1 MPVQERHWSSR
12 PFLCTN
18 HSPFRSSIPVM
29 VLENADLIHPSN
41 SSTSVPAI
49 GDEFN
54 GLTLRTDEVFRRIQ
68 FTIEHIGQFAIAALK
83 EQALLEYNEPLIDF
97 DFMDH
102 DRPGPLLRIAI
113 QAETQ
118 YILHAKVR
126 RSTVMWAISA
136 VAVDMM
142 RNLHLYPLTFQIFHH
157 TEHIYSGWV
166 MVQNHNDAAPSK
178 SSGNAS
184 SLASKALL
192 APFSL
197 AVVPINST
205 NTFLLTNSAD
215 LRDDPRFDL
224 AFTYIH
230 QRGSLL
236 GDYHILRALIA
247 TMLQIAKA
255 DALSTQLRIAMT
267 RRDLQAWV
275 FMENANARR
284 AAQHFHQYQ
293 AVAVLEAIAIYDQ
306 LHAQYREVMFQLR
319 ADGQLLAVG
328 CVVRGVSTRQWC
340 RGLVSGED
348 DAAADSRDQVA
359 ATS

>member
-1 MPVQERHWSSR
+1 M
-12 PFLCTN
+12 
-18 HSPFRSSIPVM
+18 
-29 VLENADLIHPSN
+29 IHPRD
-41 SSTSVPAI
+41 SSTPVPAI
-49 GDEFN
+49 GNDFT
-54 GLTLRTDEVFRRIQ
+54 GLTLRTDDVFRRIQ

-102 DRPGPLLRIAI
+102 DRPGPSLRIAI

-126 RSTVMWAISA
+126 RSTVMWAIGA

-142 RNLHLYPLTFQIFHH
+142 RNLHLYPLTFQIFYH

-166 MVQNHNDAAPSK
+166 MVQNNDDAAPAK
-178 SSGNAS
+178 SSGNVS
-184 SLASKALL
+184 SLASKAPPT
-192 APFSL
+192 PFSL

-205 NTFLLTNSAD
+205 NSFLFANSEN

-224 AFTYIH
+224 AFTYSH

-255 DALSTQLRIAMT
+255 DALSTQLRIAMA

-275 FMENANARR
+275 FMEDISARR
-284 AAQHFHQYQ
+284 AAQHFRQYQ
-293 AVAVLEAIAIYDQ
+293 AVAVLEAIAIYNQ
-306 LHAQYREVMFQLR
+306 LHAQYREVTFQLR
-319 ADGQLLAVG
+319 ADGQLLALG
-328 CVVRGVSTRQWC
+328 CVARGVSTRQWC
-340 RGLVSGED
+340 RGLDSGDD
-348 DAAADSRDQVA
+348 DAAAESRDQVA
-359 ATS
+359 ASS

>member
-1 MPVQERHWSSR
+1 MPIRHWSSG
-12 PFLCTN
+12 PLLCTN
-18 HSPFRSSIPVM
+18 HFPFRSSIPVI
-29 VLENADLIHPSN
+29 VLENADLIHPRD
-41 SSTSVPAI
+41 SSTPVPAI
-49 GDEFN
+49 GNDFT
-54 GLTLRTDEVFRRIQ
+54 GLTLRTDDVFRRIQ

-102 DRPGPLLRIAI
+102 DRPGPSLRIAI

-126 RSTVMWAISA
+126 RSTVMWAIGA

-142 RNLHLYPLTFQIFHH
+142 RNLHLYPHTFQIFYH

-166 MVQNHNDAAPSK
+166 MVQNNDDAAPAK
-178 SSGNAS
+178 SSGNVS
-184 SLASKALL
+184 SLASKAPPT
-192 APFSL
+192 PFSL

-205 NTFLLTNSAD
+205 NSFLFANSEN

-224 AFTYIH
+224 AFTYSH

-255 DALSTQLRIAMT
+255 DALSTQLRIAMA

-275 FMENANARR
+275 FMEDISARR
-284 AAQHFHQYQ
+284 AAQHFRQYQ
-293 AVAVLEAIAIYDQ
+293 AVAVLEAIAIYNQ
-306 LHAQYREVMFQLR
+306 LHAQYREVTFQLR
-319 ADGQLLAVG
+319 ADGQLLALG
-328 CVVRGVSTRQWC
+328 CVARGVSTRQWC
-340 RGLVSGED
+340 RGLDSGDD
-348 DAAADSRDQVA
+348 DAAAESRDQVA
-359 ATS
+359 ASS